1 MRAIQYDTFGG
12 PDVLHVAEV
21 PIPTPKPNEVLIAVR
36 FAAVNPFDNK
46 LRSGAMAG
54 MMKVTFP
61 VTPGSEISGTVAA
74 LGSEVAAG
82 GAGSSG
88 GAAPLAVG
96 DEVFGWATGGYAEFA
111 TTVATSVARRPIAL
125 PADVAATLP
134 VAGEAALRGLRLL
147 DLQPGETLLIHG
159 AAGAV
164 GSLAVQFAV
173 AQGVTVIGTAS
184 ERDAETLRELGA
196 HPVRYGQGV
205 FERVRE
211 LAPDGV
217 DAVLDIAGAG
227 DLPGSI
233 ELTDGTERVVTLA
246 DSAAFELG
254 VTFSSGGRRDQT
266 PDVLR
271 RLADA
276 VVDGSLVV
284 APPRHLPLAEAAEA
298 QALVAHGGKRG
309 KVLLDL

>member
-1 MRAIQYDTFGG
+1 MRAVQYDTYGE
-12 PDVLHVAEV
+12 PDVLHVVDA
-21 PIPTPKPNEVLIAVR
+21 PTPTLKPNEVLVAVQ

-54 MMKVTFP
+54 MVKVTFP
-61 VTPGSEISGTVAA
+61 VTPGSEIAGRVAA
-74 LGSEVAAG
+74 LGSEVQ
-82 GAGSSG
+82 GS
-88 GAAPLAVG
+88 AVG
-96 DEVFGWATGGYAEFA
+96 DEVFGWATGAYAEFA
-111 TTVATSVARRPIAL
+111 VALATGVAPRPDAL
-125 PADVAATLP
+125 PAEVAAALP

-147 DLQPGETLLIHG
+147 ELRAGETLLIHG

-164 GSLAVQFAV
+164 GSIAVQLAVAR
-173 AQGVTVIGTAS
+173 GITVIGTAS
-184 ERDAETLRELGA
+184 ERDAEAVRELGA
-196 HPVRYGQGV
+196 HPVRYGDGV

-233 ELTDGTERVVTLA
+233 ELAGGTERVVTLA
-246 DSAAFELG
+246 DSAATSLG
-254 VTFSSGGRRDQT
+254 VTFSSGGRKDQT

-271 RLADA
+271 QLADA
-276 VVDGSLVV
+276 VVDGSLVI
-284 APPRHLPLAEAAEA
+284 APARHLPLADAAEA
-298 QALVAHGGKRG
+298 QALVAAGGRRG